1 MKKLLGIVLSCA
13 MVFSMAACG
22 ATATTTTS
30 TAASTESAGEAAAEG
45 GNASDLKIG
54 VILVGDETEGYSA
67 AHIEGIKTAAAQN
80 MVVDFYITASP
91 TSICRRMRCG

>member
-30 TAASTESAGEAAAEG
+30 TAASTESTGEAAAEG

-67 AHIEGIKTAAAQN
+67 AHIEGIKNAAAELGMADDQ
-80 MVVDFYITASP
+80 I
-91 TSICRRMRCG
+91 I